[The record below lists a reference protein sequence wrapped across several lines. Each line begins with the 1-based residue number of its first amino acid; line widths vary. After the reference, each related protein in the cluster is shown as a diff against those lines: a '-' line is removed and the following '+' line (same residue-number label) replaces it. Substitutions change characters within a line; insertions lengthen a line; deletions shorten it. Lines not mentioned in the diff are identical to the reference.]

1 MRIWHMSKIQIFIFS
16 TQNQHYDE
24 PSNKHKNTCQFHF
37 FYSHKF
43 IWRIYYLHR
52 KKCHMFCLKAN
63 LVVLNSLK
71 RNQRHKNWVIT
82 WHWIHI
88 SPEFLSGQYTTWAS
102 GLNSILN
109 CDKEKNIATK
119 TDLYYDKGTFF
130 LLFNMTWSI
139 TSRTILSA
147 R

>member
-1 MRIWHMSKIQIFIFS
+1 MFYNEKINIYFKICNFQKVDCCLLPRDFDKKKEKSFRRQLNITRDCVIDKYNSCFMRIWHMSKIQIFIFS
-16 TQNQHYDE
+16 TQNQHYDK

-71 RNQRHKNWVIT
+71 RNQRHKN
-82 WHWIHI
+82 
-88 SPEFLSGQYTTWAS
+88 
-102 GLNSILN
+102 
-109 CDKEKNIATK
+109 
-119 TDLYYDKGTFF
+119 
-130 LLFNMTWSI
+130 
-139 TSRTILSA
+139 
-147 R
+147 